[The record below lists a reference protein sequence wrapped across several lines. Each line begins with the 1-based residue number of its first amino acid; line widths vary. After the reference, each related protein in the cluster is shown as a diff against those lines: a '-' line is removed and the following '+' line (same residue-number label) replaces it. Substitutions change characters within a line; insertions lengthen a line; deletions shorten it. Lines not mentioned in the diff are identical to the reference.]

1 MRNRVWILFV
11 GLLLLPWSILA
22 QVTIAFQ
29 GGEGTAAD
37 NWSFI
42 PISSAGGPTSLLPGI
57 QGLDQIRTGTKSIR
71 VGGGNYQLNCTAG
84 KNCFFGNSATVT
96 GSITGTTLTVTAVI
110 SGTLA
115 VNAPLQG
122 AGILPGTII
131 TAFGTGTGLT
141 GTYTINNTQT
151 ISSTTITT
159 PTAEGCS
166 MHGKTLE
173 MNPVCISGLS
183 SVQIKAYHASSSS
196 TVSGPACGHG
206 YDDSDYL
213 YFEVNEN
220 NSGWVTIA
228 TLRGQNN
235 NSWNYTMSSGGGL
248 QLAPNPFVY
257 NVTAGASTVAFRIR
271 GVMDRSDEFFYVD
284 DISIT
289 ASSTSPAFSA
299 TPGVWTGGFNTD
311 WHNPCNWL
319 NKNLPIS
326 TTAVNIPDTSVNYC
340 EVMPGN
346 TAVCGSLVVND
357 TLKVESPTSN
367 LIVNGNF
374 NLKASGLLDMST
386 STTIGGNMFLS
397 GNWTNERNDSCF
409 HEKGSKVT
417 FNGSTGTQNILVTG
431 LGGVK
436 EVFSVLEINKS
447 QTTSTTSLRLIP
459 NENIEIDPNNE
470 RGNIPVLILT
480 NGVIDLKAQKK
491 ELFLGNF
498 FNGSVTRTNG
508 GVCLEDTIFRSKFT
522 RAIDPAQNTYVFPI
536 CTTLAAAPITSNQFI
551 PVTISN
557 LSGNIGYVTLNS
569 YITSTTTNLPWPS
582 TPVSVN
588 NLISTIGLLP
598 DNRDATVNRFWQIT
612 SSTTMSGS
620 ITFTYNPV
628 NELPSLAPYNN
639 ASQLKAQ
646 RYNDATEKWEPYL
659 PGQTAAN
666 YYVTIPSTDID
677 HTWAISSSLSPLPV
691 NLLYFNAIPKEN
703 KQVNLFW
710 ETASETNSLRF
721 AVERSDG
728 INPFE
733 KILEVNAAGN
743 STSNLDYTAIDQYP
757 LQGVSY
763 YRLREIDIDGT
774 EQLSEPVKVVIDDK
788 YRSNFS
794 LYPNPTN
801 QEFFLVSQGTNTTYK
816 LLDAMGRVLKTI
828 IPQSG
833 HTTRVDCQDLP
844 NGIYFVLDDA
854 GFAEKLIVQ

>member
-235 NSWNYTMSSGGGL
+235 NSWNYTMTSGGGL
-248 QLAPNPFVY
+248 QVAPNPFVY

-346 TAVCGSLVVND
+346 TAVCANLNVND
-357 TLKVESPTSN
+357 TLKVEHPTSTIN
-367 LIVNGNF
+367 VNGVF
-374 NLKASGLLDMST
+374 TLQPSGFLDMST
-386 STTIGGNMFLS
+386 TPTQGGNMVLS
-397 GNWTNERNDSCF
+397 GNWLNQRDETFFDER
-409 HEKGSKVT
+409 GSKVLL
-417 FNGSTGTQNILVTG
+417 NGSSTQTIQVTAPNG
-431 LGGVK
+431 DK
-436 EVFSVLEINKS
+436 EVFSSLEINKS
-447 QTTSTTSLRLIP
+447 ATRTVP
-459 NENIEIDPNNE
+459 YDNIEIDPNNE
-470 RGNIPVLILT
+470 RGNNPVLILT
-480 NGVIDLKAQKK
+480 NGIFDFKSIKK
-491 ELFLGNF
+491 ELFVGNPF
-498 FNGSVTRTNG
+498 SGSVTRSG
-508 GVCLEDTIFRSKFT
+508 GAVCLEDSIYRTKFT
-522 RAIDPAQNTYVFPI
+522 RAVNPSQGTYIFPI
-536 CTTLAAAPITSNQFI
+536 CAYSATTLAINQYIPFTLSNLTGN
-551 PVTISN
+551 PGNVTI
-557 LSGNIGYVTLNS
+557 NS
-569 YITSTTTNLPWPS
+569 YATANTNLPWPS
-582 TPVSVN
+582 APVSVA
-588 NLISTIGLLP
+588 NLNSTMGLLP
-598 DNRDATVNRFWQIT
+598 DNRDATVNRFWHVS
-612 SSTTMSGS
+612 SSTPMVGDMRFS
-620 ITFTYNPV
+620 YNSALDQPI
-628 NELPSLAPYNN
+628 APYNVP
-639 ASQLKAQ
+639 AQLKAQ
-646 RYNDATEKWEPYL
+646 RYDDINEKWETYL
-659 PGQTAAN
+659 AGQTAGN
-666 YYVTIPSTDID
+666 YFVNVPSTDIGY
-677 HTWAISSSLSPLPV
+677 TWTLSNTVSPLPV
-691 NLLYFNAIPKEN
+691 ELLSFDALPK
-703 KQVNLFW
+703 KDGTVSLIW
-710 ETASETNSLRF
+710 STATETNSWKF
-721 AVERSDG
+721 SIERTDG
-728 INPFE
+728 FSPFE
-733 KILEVNAAGN
+733 KILEVGAAGN
-743 STSNLDYTAIDQYP
+743 SSSNLEYSAIDIKP
-757 LQGVSY
+757 LTGTSY
-763 YRLREIDIDGT
+763 YRLRETDLDGA
-774 EQLSEPVKVVIDDK
+774 EQLSATVRV
-788 YRSNFS
+788 S
-794 LYPNPTN
+794 LNVDSKPGFAIFPNPAKH
-801 QEFFLVSQGTNTTYK
+801 EFFISASDTPSGYRLVDT
-816 LLDAMGRVLKTI
+816 MGRILI
-828 IPQSG
+828 QIP
-833 HTTRVDCQDLP
+833 
-844 NGIYFVLDDA
+844 
-854 GFAEKLIVQ
+854 K